1 MLMLRLIGVVSY
13 VDSGR
18 DTLRAGALL
27 LRDVV
32 EGSCTGEIGCSEIIC
47 TGTN

>member
-1 MLMLRLIGVVSY
+1 
-13 VDSGR
+13 
-18 DTLRAGALL
+18 L